1 MDIINENEEEKESK
15 KMMKKVRRNN
25 KVADKVN
32 RMFIKADIAVQ
43 NLSYQVKEMLG
54 DTAGE
59 GFVDTALKILI
70 SVVIGALLL
79 GGLYVLFN
87 DTVLPTLT
95 QRIKELFNYKG

>member
-1 MDIINENEEEKESK
+1 
-15 KMMKKVRRNN
+15 MMKKVRRNN

-32 RMFIKADIAVQ
+32 RMFIKADMAVQ

-95 QRIKELFNYKG
+95 QRIKELFNYK

>member
-1 MDIINENEEEKESK
+1 
-15 KMMKKVRRNN
+15 MMKKVRRNN

-32 RMFIKADIAVQ
+32 RMFIKADMAVQ